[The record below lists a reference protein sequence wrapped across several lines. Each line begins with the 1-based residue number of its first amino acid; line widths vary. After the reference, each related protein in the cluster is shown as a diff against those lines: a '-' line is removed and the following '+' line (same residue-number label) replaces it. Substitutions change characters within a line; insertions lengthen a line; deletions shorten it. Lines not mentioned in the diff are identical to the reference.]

1 MWYSEGMTNQREQLQ
16 ALQAALGGN
25 TSAEH
30 ADRLLSVF
38 GADAFRVVRQDALE
52 LAAERRARAVLATS
66 LVPVSA
72 DMFDREMD
80 RQMKAAQ

>member
-1 MWYSEGMTNQREQLQ
+1 MTNQREQLQ

-38 GADAFRVVRQDALE
+38 GADAFRVVRQDPRD
-52 LAAERRARAVLATS
+52 LAAEHPARAVLATS
-66 LVPVSA
+66 LAPVSA
-72 DMFDREMD
+72 DMFDRELD
-80 RQMKAAQ
+80 RQMKI